1 MKQLRSYIDI
11 RKNQNSSSK
20 YSEFFNTIFKDD
32 YSVDTDIQYIER
44 LQKTFKMTGKCV
56 LLDVIVEGIMSLL
69 DTGRYK
75 ISVAKNSAEYIE
87 KYDKFISI
95 YVYPRSDEMSFVT
108 WDFTNKKCVYTETS
122 IYQYPTVSSSLLVM
136 PYSYYSDMTK
146 NDFLRIYWN
155 GDLMDHSIYFEDV
168 PLKRTSDASNKLKLA
183 FEKMSE

>member
-1 MKQLRSYIDI
+1 MKHLNQYIDI
-11 RKNQNSSSK
+11 RKNQNKLK
-20 YSEFFNTIFKDD
+20 YNKFFNTIFKDD
-32 YSVDTDIQYIER
+32 YSVDTDIKDIER

-87 KYDKFISI
+87 KYEKFISI
-95 YVYPRSDEMSFVT
+95 YVDPRSDDMTFVT

-122 IYQYPTVSSSLLVM
+122 IYQYPVSSNLLVM

-155 GDLMDHSIYFEDV
+155 GDLMEHSMYFEDV
-168 PLKRTSDASNKLKLA
+168 PLKRTSDAIDKLKLS